1 MCKGKGGKCS
11 GNARAAQRRSSGSP
25 VPDHVIIF
33 NPNARS
39 EKSRHLADVLREIA
53 PEAELRMTEAP
64 GGARRLA
71 AEAAREGFRVVV
83 AAGGDGTLNEVA
95 NGIAGTDS
103 TLGVLPIG
111 TMNVFSKEHGL
122 PEKLDEAWAIIRAGN
137 HREIDLLAAN
147 DTHFIQLA
155 GVGLDAQVV
164 KETTRESKKNLGPLS
179 YLISAAQI
187 AARTPPK
194 LIVEAGGVKSE
205 GSFVLIGNGRYY
217 GAKLVLFPKARVD
230 DGLLDVLIFKNI
242 GYLDIA
248 KYLAGILM
256 GRHTGMNGVEY
267 FQVAEVTV
275 RSVEEVPVEVDGELS
290 GALPVTFRVA
300 GKLRLC
306 VP

>member
-1 MCKGKGGKCS
+1 MADS
-11 GNARAAQRRSSGSP
+11 
-25 VPDHVIIF
+25 VIIF
-33 NPNARS
+33 NPKARS
-39 EKSRHLADVLREIA
+39 EKSRELADVLREIA
-53 PEAELRMTEAP
+53 PEAELRMTSEA
-64 GGARRLA
+64 GDAKRLA
-71 AEAAREGFRVVV
+71 AEAAGEGFRIVT
-83 AAGGDGTLNEVA
+83 AAGGDGTVNDVA
-95 NGIAGTDS
+95 NGLVGTDVA
-103 TLGVLPIG
+103 LGVLPVG

-122 PEKLDEAWAIIRAGN
+122 PENLADAWAVIRAGN
-137 HREIDLLAAN
+137 QREIDLLAAN

-164 KETTRESKKNLGPLS
+164 KETTWESKKNLGPLS

-194 LIVEAGGVKSE
+194 LVIEAGGARSE

-248 KYLAGILM
+248 KYLTGVLM
-256 GRHTGMNGVEY
+256 KRHTGMDGVEY
-267 FQVAEVTV
+267 FQTSEVRV
-275 RSVEEVPVEVDGELS
+275 HSAQQVPVEVDGELS
-290 GALPVTFRVA
+290 GELPVTFRVA

-306 VP
+306 TP

>member
-1 MCKGKGGKCS
+1 MPES
-11 GNARAAQRRSSGSP
+11 
-25 VPDHVIIF
+25 VIIF
-33 NPNARS
+33 NPKARS
-39 EKSRHLADVLREIA
+39 EKSRELADVLREIA
-53 PEAELRMTEAP
+53 PEAELRMTSEA
-64 GGARRLA
+64 GDAKRLA
-71 AEAAREGFRVVV
+71 AEAAREGFRIVT
-83 AAGGDGTLNEVA
+83 AAGGDGTLNDVA
-95 NGIAGTDS
+95 NGLVGTGAA
-103 TLGVLPIG
+103 LGVLPVG
-111 TMNVFSKEHGL
+111 TMNVFAKEHGL
-122 PEKLDEAWAIIRAGN
+122 PARLREAWAVIRTGN
-137 HREIDLLAAN
+137 LREIDLLAAN

-164 KETTRESKKNLGPLS
+164 KETTWESKKSLGPLS

-194 LIVEAGGVKSE
+194 LVVEAGGAVSE

-248 KYLAGILM
+248 KYLAGVLM
-256 GRHTGMNGVEY
+256 GRHTGMGGVEY
-267 FQVAEVTV
+267 FQVAEARVH
-275 RSVEEVPVEVDGELS
+275 SQQQVPVEVDGELS
-290 GALPVTFRVA
+290 GELPVTFRVA

>member
-1 MCKGKGGKCS
+1 MGLADWQ
-11 GNARAAQRRSSGSP
+11 GNAP
-25 VPDHVIIF
+25 VREAVIIF
-33 NPNARS
+33 NPKARS
-39 EKSRHLADVLREIA
+39 EKSRDLAAVLREVA
-53 PEAELRMTEAP
+53 PEAELRMTQAP
-64 GGARRLA
+64 GEARRLA
-71 AEAAREGFRVVV
+71 AEAAREGFRVVA
-83 AAGGDGTLNEVA
+83 AAGGDGTVNEVV
-95 NGIAGTDS
+95 NGLAGTEAA
-103 TLGVLPIG
+103 LGVLPVG
-111 TMNVFSKEHGL
+111 TMNVFAKEHNL
-122 PEKLDEAWAIIRAGN
+122 PEKLAEAWAVIRAGN
-137 HREIDLLAAN
+137 KREIDLLAAN

-164 KETTRESKKNLGPLS
+164 KETTWESKKNLGPLS

-205 GSFVLIGNGRYY
+205 GSFVLIGNGRFY
-217 GAKLVLFPKARVD
+217 GAKIVLFPKARVD

-248 KYLAGILM
+248 KYLAGVLI
-256 GRHTGMNGVEY
+256 GRHTGMDGVEY
-267 FQVAEVTV
+267 FQVPEATV
-275 RSVEEVPVEVDGELS
+275 RSEQEVPVEVDGELS

>member
-1 MCKGKGGKCS
+1 MQDT
-11 GNARAAQRRSSGSP
+11 A
-25 VPDHVIIF
+25 IIF
-33 NPNARS
+33 NPKARS
-39 EKSRHLADVLREIA
+39 EKSRDLASLLREVA
-53 PEAELRMTEAP
+53 PEARLLMTTGP
-64 GGARRLA
+64 GDARRLA
-71 AEAAREGFRVVV
+71 AEAAHDGLRIVA
-83 AAGGDGTLNEVA
+83 AAGGDGTVNEVA
-95 NGIAGTDS
+95 NGLAGTDT

-111 TMNVFSKEHGL
+111 TMNVFSKEHNL
-122 PEKLDEAWAIIRAGN
+122 PEKLEDAWAVIRAGSQ
-137 HREIDLLAAN
+137 RQIDLLAAN

-164 KETTRESKKNLGPLS
+164 KETPWESKKNLGPLS

-194 LIVEAGGVKSE
+194 LLIEAGGRVSE

-248 KYLAGILM
+248 KYLAGVLI
-256 GRHTGMNGVEY
+256 GRHTGMDGVEY
-267 FQVAEVTV
+267 FQVSEATV
-275 RSVEEVPVEVDGELS
+275 RSEQEVPVEVDGELS

>member
-1 MCKGKGGKCS
+1 MPES
-11 GNARAAQRRSSGSP
+11 
-25 VPDHVIIF
+25 VIIF
-33 NPNARS
+33 NPKARS
-39 EKSRHLADVLREIA
+39 EKSRDLADVLREIA
-53 PEAELRMTEAP
+53 PEAVLRETDSA

-71 AEAAREGFRVVV
+71 AEAAREGFRIVV
-83 AAGGDGTLNEVA
+83 AAGGDGTVNEVV
-95 NGIAGTDS
+95 NGLAGTEAA
-103 TLGVLPIG
+103 LGVLPIG
-111 TMNVFSKEHGL
+111 TMNVFSKEHDL

-137 HREIDLLAAN
+137 LREIDLLAAN
-147 DTHFIQLA
+147 GTHFIQLA

-164 KETTRESKKNLGPLS
+164 KETTWESKKNLGPLS

-194 LIVEAGGVKSE
+194 LAVEAGGRISE

-217 GAKLVLFPKARVD
+217 GAKITLFPKARVD

-248 KYLAGILM
+248 KYLAGVLV
-256 GRHTGMNGVEY
+256 GRHTGMDGVEY
-267 FQVAEVTV
+267 FQVSEATV
-275 RSVEEVPVEVDGELS
+275 RSEGEVPVEVDGELS

>member
-1 MCKGKGGKCS
+1 MPES
-11 GNARAAQRRSSGSP
+11 
-25 VPDHVIIF
+25 VIIF
-33 NPNARS
+33 NPKARS
-39 EKSRHLADVLREIA
+39 EKSRDLADVLREIA
-53 PEAELRMTEAP
+53 PEAVLRETDSA

-71 AEAAREGFRVVV
+71 AEAAREGFRIVV
-83 AAGGDGTLNEVA
+83 AAGGDGTVNEVV
-95 NGIAGTDS
+95 NGLAGTEAA
-103 TLGVLPIG
+103 LGVLPIG
-111 TMNVFSKEHGL
+111 TMNVFSKEHDR
-122 PEKLDEAWAIIRAGN
+122 PEKLDEAWAVIRAGN
-137 HREIDLLAAN
+137 LREIDLLAAN
-147 DTHFIQLA
+147 GTHFIQLA

-164 KETTRESKKNLGPLS
+164 KETTWESKKNLGPLS

-194 LIVEAGGVKSE
+194 LAVEAGGRISE

-217 GAKLVLFPKARVD
+217 GAKITLFPKARVD

-248 KYLAGILM
+248 KYLAGVLV
-256 GRHTGMNGVEY
+256 GRHTGMDGVEY
-267 FQVAEVTV
+267 FQVSEATV
-275 RSVEEVPVEVDGELS
+275 RSEGDVPVEVDGELS